1 MSISKIFSLRNY
13 VMKQIMK
20 TNKEGIMQI
29 PNKNKVDFGEMII
42 RENLFR
48 KGIDPKTITNEQQL
62 DNILNTPTVSPKPMP
77 KKSGEVIDVDF
88 GKPIDPEDMADGGV
102 AGLLGERPGYNKG
115 LSVLGFTPEHAAA
128 VDEMDKNFTG
138 SQFDYAAASTKDMV
152 DRASNPL
159 TAVASAVGNVVGRP
173 AYDFVDAAQKYSDKG
188 YQGEF
193 SFTPQGAKDFY
204 GNLKSLGSE
213 FLNQK
218 PGTMMGGALKG
229 GIQSLGTTLGES
241 IYDVVNPTPA
251 NADEIDMKAMM
262 AKEAQFKKKQ
272 QQTKTF
278 KQIEAA
284 AAQKAAKEA
293 AAKEAAAKEAA
304 QRAATKQQAAQNK
317 ASGRGGY
324 QSSWGGGG
332 GGGFMGGSG
341 TAAEMGSFADGG
353 PARQNFAMGKRAF
366 LKLMGSVGA
375 GIAGLKTGI
384 GLGGKKVA
392 TEVAKDVATGSGTP
406 PPYFFNLV
414 KKIKNLGDDAVA
426 SQDKAR
432 AYKYKDYTMEEDFAG
447 NIEIKKTNYGMF
459 GDEIAPTEEVYISY
473 RVDEVPL
480 KGRGKKK
487 STKVEEYEE
496 YTARPDEDGKMKDV
510 ESGVPDDV
518 IEDGTVFEDNMTD
531 FGMTKKASGGRVP
544 LAGGGGGFAFKL
556 AKKYRQSKQYKDFI
570 EKLFVKTSNEIR
582 RGEGAFKNLSV
593 NEKIKLHDDL
603 TKEVTNYQK
612 TGELPESAHQ
622 YFGFNP
628 EQQYADSL
636 LQKQL
641 KMTPEEELRQEF
653 PGILTDEMVSNI
665 LTDTNQ
671 QRIAEVK
678 ATMKEALKM
687 QEKGMGTDEI
697 LQTFEKTPRTK
708 NASGG
713 IARLLGE

>member
-29 PNKNKVDFGEMII
+29 PNKSRVDFGEMII

-102 AGLLGERPGYNKG
+102 AGLLGERPGYVKG
-115 LSVLGFTPEHAAA
+115 LKVQGSGSISG
-128 VDEMDKNFTG
+128 KN
-138 SQFDYAAASTKDMV
+138 QI
-152 DRASNPL
+152 
-159 TAVASAVGNVVGRP
+159 
-173 AYDFVDAAQKYSDKG
+173 
-188 YQGEF
+188 
-193 SFTPQGAKDFY
+193 QGAPEDITSNKSFINLIANLDIPISEQISLLGDVYYNKFRDKIEKGDEELFIEDPASY
-204 GNLKSLGSE
+204 INKKIGIGINQGNEGFSGSV
-213 FLNQK
+213 K
-218 PGTMMGGALKG
+218 
-229 GIQSLGTTLGES
+229 
-241 IYDVVNPTPA
+241 YDVDSGKPEYN
-251 NADEIDMKAMM
+251 IL
-262 AKEAQFKKKQ
+262 FKKY
-272 QQTKTF
+272 F
-278 KQIEAA
+278 
-284 AAQKAAKEA
+284 AQ
-293 AAKEAAAKEAA
+293 
-304 QRAATKQQAAQNK
+304 
-317 ASGRGGY
+317 
-324 QSSWGGGG
+324 
-332 GGGFMGGSG
+332 
-341 TAAEMGSFADGG
+341 GG
-353 PARQNFAMGKRAF
+353 PARQNFAMGRRAF
-366 LKLMGSVGA
+366 LKLMGGVGA
-375 GIAGLKTGI
+375 GIGALKTGALKL
-384 GLGGKKVA
+384 LGKEPAKQ
-392 TEVAKDVATGSGTP
+392 VAKEVVKQSTSTP
-406 PPYFFNLV
+406 PPYFFKLV
-414 KKIKNLGDDAVA
+414 EKIKIMGDDTLAT
-426 SQDKAR
+426 QDKAI
-432 AYKYKDYTMEEDFAG
+432 AKKYKDYTLEEDFAG
-447 NIEIKKTNYGMF
+447 NIEIIKK
-459 GDEIAPTEEVYISY
+459 GDDVAEDVYMSY
-473 RVDEVPL
+473 KVDEVPI
-480 KGRGKKK
+480 KGKK
-487 STKVEEYEE
+487 SSRKVEEYEE
-496 YTARPDEDGKMKDV
+496 YTARPDEDGKMKDI
-510 ESGVPDDV
+510 EPGVPDEV
-518 IEDGTVFEDNMTD
+518 VNEGSVFEDNMTE

-544 LAGGGGGFAFKL
+544 LAGGGFAFKL
-556 AKKYRQSKQYKDFI
+556 AKRYRQSKQYKDFI

-653 PGILTDEMVSNI
+653 PGITDEMVSNI

>member
-1 MSISKIFSLRNY
+1 
-13 VMKQIMK
+13 MK

-293 AAKEAAAKEAA
+293 AAKEAA

-353 PARQNFAMGKRAF
+353 PARQNFAMGRRAF
-366 LKLMGSVGA
+366 LKLMGGVGA
-375 GIAGLKTGI
+375 GIGALKTGALKL
-384 GLGGKKVA
+384 LGKEPAKQVA
-392 TEVAKDVATGSGTP
+392 KEVAKDVATGSGTP

-414 KKIKNLGDDAVA
+414 KKIKNLGDDVTKKFAT
-426 SQDKAR
+426 
-432 AYKYKDYTMEEDFAG
+432 KDR
-447 NIEIKKTNYGMF
+447 EIVHTTKIDDDATV
-459 GDEIAPTEEVYISY
+459 TVYRDLNTDNV
-473 RVDEVPL
+473 RVDIDDATKNVMDDQGNATVSLEV
-480 KGRGKKK
+480 RSGK
-487 STKVEEYEE
+487 SLADETTGPTTPGNEFEAVETDYRN
-496 YTARPDEDGKMKDV
+496 YMDG
-510 ESGVPDDV
+510 PDD
-518 IEDGTVFEDNMTD
+518 
-531 FGMTKKASGGRVP
+531 
-544 LAGGGGGFAFKL
+544 
-556 AKKYRQSKQYKDFI
+556 
-570 EKLFVKTSNEIR
+570 FVTENVENVVNDT
-582 RGEGAFKNLSV
+582 KNLTA
-593 NEKIKLHDDL
+593 DL
-603 TKEVTNYQK
+603 TKVKLFAKGQK
-612 TGELPESAHQ
+612 KPTIKEIMIQRDRAKTLKQAEDTPAEYAADRGPEFDPD
-622 YFGFNP
+622 YDD
-628 EQQYADSL
+628 Y
-636 LQKQL
+636 
-641 KMTPEEELRQEF
+641 
-653 PGILTDEMVSNI
+653 
-665 LTDTNQ
+665 
-671 QRIAEVK
+671 
-678 ATMKEALKM
+678 
-687 QEKGMGTDEI
+687 
-697 LQTFEKTPRTK
+697 
-708 NASGG
+708 ASGG
-713 IARLLGE
+713 IARMLGE